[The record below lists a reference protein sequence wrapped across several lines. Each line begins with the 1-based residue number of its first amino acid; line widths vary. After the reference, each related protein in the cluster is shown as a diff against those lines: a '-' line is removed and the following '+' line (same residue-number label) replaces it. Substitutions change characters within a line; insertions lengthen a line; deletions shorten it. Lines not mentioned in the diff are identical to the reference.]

1 MGGGPGRDGETGSSG
16 LGLLSMRCLFYIQ
29 ENMFTRQAVKYASL
43 EIRGEKLA
51 LQILYIDGLLK
62 EFMKSID
69 KRRGSKTESW
79 RFQY

>member
-1 MGGGPGRDGETGSSG
+1 MGRWELRVGFAKHEMSILYPREHV
-16 LGLLSMRCLFYIQ
+16 
-29 ENMFTRQAVKYASL
+29 RQAVKYASL